1 MKFIL
6 QFLLVLCLIPA
17 SVFAHTAHGPV
28 GFSSGLTHPIFGLD
42 HLLAMLSVGILSVQ
56 MGGRAIWTV
65 PLTFVCF
72 MLVGGILG
80 MVGIP
85 FFSVEIGIAL
95 SVLLLSLAIAI
106 DAKLPLILSMVG
118 VGFFALFHGHAHGEE
133 MPTSAAPYL
142 YALGFV
148 AGTALIHLLGVLLGW
163 IVSRIP
169 FRTTVFRVSGATLA
183 ILGIY
188 FLVQS
193 VSASGAA
200 GAPALTS
207 AISN

>member
-1 MKFIL
+1 MKLIL
-6 QFLLVLCLIPA
+6 QFLIVLCLIPA

-42 HLLAMLSVGILSVQ
+42 HLLAMLSVGILGVQ

-65 PLTFVCF
+65 PLTFLCF

-80 MVGIP
+80 IAGIP

-95 SVLLLSLAIAI
+95 SVLLLGLAIANG
-106 DAKLPLILSMVG
+106 AKVPLIATMAG

-133 MPTSAAPYL
+133 MPSSSAPYL

-148 AGTALIHLLGVLLGW
+148 LGTALIHLLGVFLGS

-169 FRTTVFRVSGATLA
+169 FRTAVFRLSGATIA
-183 ILGIY
+183 IFGIY

-193 VSASGAA
+193 ISATGAA
-200 GAPALTS
+200 LVLTS
-207 AISN
+207 TISH

>member
-1 MKFIL
+1 
-6 QFLLVLCLIPA
+6 
-17 SVFAHTAHGPV
+17 
-28 GFSSGLTHPIFGLD
+28 
-42 HLLAMLSVGILSVQ
+42 MLSVGILSVQ

-80 MVGIP
+80 MAGIP
-85 FFSVEIGIAL
+85 FFPVEIGIAL
-95 SVLLLSLAIAI
+95 SVFLLGLGIAS
-106 DAKLPLILSMVG
+106 DAKLPLFATMAG

-133 MPTSAAPYL
+133 MPTSASPYL

-148 AGTALIHLLGVLLGW
+148 SGTALIHLLGVLLGW

-169 FRTTVFRVSGATLA
+169 FRRTMFRLSGASLA

-188 FLVQS
+188 FFAQS
-193 VSASGAA
+193 VSASSATL
-200 GAPALTS
+200 ALSS
-207 AISN
+207 ACSP

>member
-1 MKFIL
+1 M
-6 QFLLVLCLIPA
+6 
-17 SVFAHTAHGPV
+17 GPV

-95 SVLLLSLAIAI
+95 SVLLLGLAIAI
-106 DAKLPLILSMVG
+106 DAKLPLISI
-118 VGFFALFHGHAHGEE
+118 HGRGR
-133 MPTSAAPYL
+133 L
-142 YALGFV
+142 
-148 AGTALIHLLGVLLGW
+148 
-163 IVSRIP
+163 
-169 FRTTVFRVSGATLA
+169 FRTLSRAHPRRGNAHIGYTLPLCPRICRRNRPHSPSWGSFGLDRISYSFSYYCVSSKRSYSRNSRNILPGSVRVRVKRGGGTC
-183 ILGIY
+183 
-188 FLVQS
+188 F
-193 VSASGAA
+193 
-200 GAPALTS
+200 
-207 AISN
+207 N

>member
-1 MKFIL
+1 M
-6 QFLLVLCLIPA
+6 A
-17 SVFAHTAHGPV
+17 
-28 GFSSGLTHPIFGLD
+28 
-42 HLLAMLSVGILSVQ
+42 
-56 MGGRAIWTV
+56 
-65 PLTFVCF
+65 
-72 MLVGGILG
+72 
-80 MVGIP
+80 GIP

-95 SVLLLSLAIAI
+95 SVLLLGLAITI
-106 DAKLPLILSMVG
+106 DAKLPLFATMAG

-148 AGTALIHLLGVLLGW
+148 SGTALIHLLGVLLGW

-169 FRTTVFRVSGATLA
+169 FRRMVFRLSGATLA

-193 VSASGAA
+193 ISATGAA
-200 GAPALTS
+200 LALTS
-207 AISN
+207 TISH

>member
-1 MKFIL
+1 M
-6 QFLLVLCLIPA
+6 A
-17 SVFAHTAHGPV
+17 
-28 GFSSGLTHPIFGLD
+28 
-42 HLLAMLSVGILSVQ
+42 
-56 MGGRAIWTV
+56 
-65 PLTFVCF
+65 
-72 MLVGGILG
+72 
-80 MVGIP
+80 GIP

-95 SVLLLSLAIAI
+95 SVLLLGFAIAN
-106 DAKLPLILSMVG
+106 DAKLPLFATMAV

-148 AGTALIHLLGVLLGW
+148 SGTALIHLLGVLLGW

-169 FRTTVFRVSGATLA
+169 LRRTVFRLSGATLA

-193 VSASGAA
+193 VSASS
-200 GAPALTS
+200 PTLALSS
-207 AISN
+207 ASSH

>member
-1 MKFIL
+1 
-6 QFLLVLCLIPA
+6 
-17 SVFAHTAHGPV
+17 
-28 GFSSGLTHPIFGLD
+28 
-42 HLLAMLSVGILSVQ
+42 
-56 MGGRAIWTV
+56 
-65 PLTFVCF
+65 
-72 MLVGGILG
+72 
-80 MVGIP
+80 
-85 FFSVEIGIAL
+85 
-95 SVLLLSLAIAI
+95 
-106 DAKLPLILSMVG
+106 
-118 VGFFALFHGHAHGEE
+118 

>member
-1 MKFIL
+1 MKF
-6 QFLLVLCLIPA
+6 LLILCLIPV
-17 SVFAHTAHGPV
+17 SVFAHTPHGSL
-28 GFSSGLTHPIFGLD
+28 GFSSGLTHPLFGLD
-42 HLLAMLSVGILSVQ
+42 HLLAMLSVGILGVQ

-65 PLTFVCF
+65 PLTFLCF

-80 MVGIP
+80 IAGIP

-95 SVLLLSLAIAI
+95 SVLLLGLAIANG
-106 DAKLPLILSMVG
+106 AKVPLIATMAG

-133 MPTSAAPYL
+133 MPSSSAPYL

-148 AGTALIHLLGVLLGW
+148 LGTALIHLLGVLLGS

-169 FRTTVFRVSGATLA
+169 FRTAVFRLSGATLA

-193 VSASGAA
+193 ISATGT
-200 GAPALTS
+200 ALTLTS
-207 AISN
+207 TISH

>member
-1 MKFIL
+1 MKFLL
-6 QFLLVLCLIPA
+6 QFLLILCLIPA
-17 SVFAHTAHGPV
+17 SVFAHTAHGSL

-80 MVGIP
+80 IAGIP

-95 SVLLLSLAIAI
+95 SVLLLGLAIAI
-106 DAKLPLILSMVG
+106 DAKLPLILCMAG

-133 MPTSAAPYL
+133 MPTSVAPYL

-148 AGTALIHLLGVLLGW
+148 SGTALIHLLGVLLGW

-169 FRTTVFRVSGATLA
+169 FRTAVFRLSGATLA

-188 FLVQS
+188 FLVRS
-193 VSASGAA
+193 VSASGTT
-200 GAPALTS
+200 PALTS
-207 AISN
+207 AISL